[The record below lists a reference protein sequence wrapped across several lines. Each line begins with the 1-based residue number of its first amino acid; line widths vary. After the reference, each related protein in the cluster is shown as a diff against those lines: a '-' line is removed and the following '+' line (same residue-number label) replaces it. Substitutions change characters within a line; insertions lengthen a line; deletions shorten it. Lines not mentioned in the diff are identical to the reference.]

1 MPPRAPRPEPAS
13 PTGQPRT
20 SGPRKARLRRA
31 ALVALALA
39 TSAICITPSCGG
51 QFDPPSFVNT
61 VRVIT
66 VEADKPYALPGES
79 IVLKMRYDDGRG
91 VDDPEPLQITW
102 IGGCFN
108 PPGDQYYGCYEP
120 LAALVERV
128 QAGEVSPTEF
138 LLQGPRFDT
147 FEVTMPDDILT
158 SRGDPAFGPKVGTGF
173 VFFAICAGKLQP
185 VSDAGDTDAQSFPFG
200 CFDAQGNR
208 LGADA
213 FVPGYTVVYAYED
226 GRTNANPTVNAL
238 LFDGDPLDE
247 AAFAASE
254 ACDVTEEERDKTDCS
269 AVDEFEE
276 CTTYEIDVDV
286 PRDVAEVDPDST
298 SVDGGNL
305 DEVVWVNYYAEAG
318 DFDGPIKLINDADKG
333 YQGDHGTVW
342 VPPPE
347 KGRYQIWAVVHDSRG
362 GTTALQRFV
371 DVK

>member
-1 MPPRAPRPEPAS
+1 MVARAPLTVSAS
-13 PTGQPRT
+13 P
-20 SGPRKARLRRA
+20 ARRRSRLLRA
-31 ALVALALA
+31 TLVALALT

-51 QFDPPSFVNT
+51 QFDPPSLVNGL
-61 VRVIT
+61 RVIAID
-66 VEADKPYALPGES
+66 ADKSYGQPGET
-79 IVLKMRYDDGRG
+79 ITLKMRYDDGRLL
-91 VDDPEPLQITW
+91 DDPEPLQITW
-102 IGGCFN
+102 LGGCFN

-128 QAGEVSPTEF
+128 QAGEVSPTEY

-147 FEVTMPDDILT
+147 FPVTLPDDILT

-173 VFFAICAGKLQP
+173 IFFAICAGTLQP
-185 VSDAGDTDAQSFPFG
+185 VDDAGDTDAQSFPFG
-200 CFDAQGNR
+200 CFDKSGRR

-213 FVPGYTVVYAYED
+213 FVPGYTVVYSYED
-226 GRTNANPTVNAL
+226 GRTNANPTVNGFLFEGDAL
-238 LFDGDPLDE
+238 ADGTVPTV
-247 AAFAASE
+247 AV
-254 ACDVTEEERDKTDCS
+254 CDVTEEERDKTDCN

-286 PRDVAEVDPDST
+286 PRDVAEVDPDAT
-298 SVDGGNL
+298 SVDGGKL

-347 KGRYQIWAVVHDSRG
+347 KGRYRIWAVVHDSRG
-362 GTTALQRFV
+362 GTTTLQRSV
-371 DVK
+371 DVQ